1 MCGISG
7 IVSSAD
13 VSDKLIESLRNLEY
27 RGYDSCGI
35 AVLNGAGATVRKN
48 TGYVADVAEK
58 EMFTSVKGR
67 VGIAHTR
74 WATHG
79 KVTSGN
85 AHPHLCCGG
94 NIAVVHNGIITNYR
108 KLKSGL
114 VRKNHRFK
122 SETDS
127 EVVAHLVEEN
137 LKTGVSLETAFVQA
151 LRMLEGSFAVAM
163 VSADEQEKI
172 LCGRNESPLIL
183 GLGEDENYIGSDFN
197 AFVEYTRNAVV
208 IEDGEYAVVS
218 REGYEIKRI
227 GDLAP
232 IERGILRIE
241 WDVETARKG
250 GYPHYML
257 KEIHEQPSTIGQ
269 ILEIPEEHIR
279 EMAEKM
285 LSARNIFLM
294 GVGTT
299 YYSAMVGQYYFSSVA
314 GMSAYAL
321 SSDEAPESTAIGR
334 DDLVLAISQSG
345 ETYDTL
351 RALKTA
357 GKNGARTAAIVNVMG
372 SSMARMVESVIMQGS
387 GPEICVVSTKAATS
401 QMVILMRL
409 ALEAGVLSGAIKP
422 AKKKAL
428 AEKLSGL
435 PAVISDFLN
444 EHSGFARSLAQRHA
458 GHDSWLYL
466 GRGVYY
472 PVALESA
479 LKVKEVAYQ
488 HAEGMPAGFL
498 KHGTIAL
505 IDDKIRSMVFFPQ
518 QTEKDLYRM
527 TVSAVEEIKAR
538 GGKVVA
544 FHSSKLLA
552 NSGLLDDQL
561 LLPKSHPFIAPV
573 VSIVAAQ
580 LYAYFTAT
588 ALGRNVDKPRALAKS
603 VTVA

>member
-48 TGYVADVAEK
+48 IGYVADVAEK

-79 KVTSGN
+79 KVTAGN

-94 NIAVVHNGIITNYR
+94 KIAVVHNGIITNYR

-137 LKTGVSLETAFVQA
+137 LKTGVSLETAFVKA

-227 GDLAP
+227 GDLEP
-232 IERGILRIE
+232 VERDILRIE

-279 EMAEKM
+279 EMAKKM

-299 YYSAMVGQYYFSSVA
+299 YYSAMVGQYYFSSIA
-314 GMSAYAL
+314 GMSAYPL
-321 SSDEAPESTAIGR
+321 SSDEAPESTAIGSG
-334 DDLVLAISQSG
+334 DLVLAISQSG

-357 GKNGARTAAIVNVMG
+357 GKNGACTAAIVNVMG
-372 SSMARMVESVIMQGS
+372 SSMARMVESVIMQSS
-387 GPEICVVSTKAATS
+387 GPEICVVSTKAATA

-458 GHDSWLYL
+458 GHGSWLYL

-518 QTEKDLYRM
+518 QTEKDLFRM